1 MNDQTDATLQDL
13 LTEYNVEDTPMKE
26 DGELAFPTST
36 DLFTQEQEPVKV
48 NAPTLASSATLVV
61 FSRTI
66 PDFVRK
72 DKEGAKRNDAAT
84 GAKKGVHRG
93 TKKIIDCPE
102 HDALMQAGDDFYQFH
117 TKQVADW
124 KRGEKLLFNSRYQKY
139 RAEDLRVIG
148 GAAKNGIFYTE
159 LKPAFIAAYPEAR
172 RRAVVEMGASF
183 DPDLYPSVEHLEK
196 TIHMGVVYEPV
207 PSGGDF
213 RLDIPAEAQKEIRET
228 YEKAMEKRV
237 QTMANNVWE
246 RLLKP
251 LKRMSTMLDYD
262 DKGKP
267 RNGHFKKTLVPNV
280 IEIVD
285 LMRDCNF
292 NNDPTMTRVQR
303 ELRAALT
310 GVNADTLKVSASQRI
325 KTKQE
330 VDRIIKSLPTFGI

>member
-1 MNDQTDATLQDL
+1 
-13 LTEYNVEDTPMKE
+13 
-26 DGELAFPTST
+26 
-36 DLFTQEQEPVKV
+36 
-48 NAPTLASSATLVV
+48 
-61 FSRTI
+61 
-66 PDFVRK
+66 
-72 DKEGAKRNDAAT
+72 
-84 GAKKGVHRG
+84 VHRG

-117 TKQVADW
+117 TKQIADW

-172 RRAVVEMGASF
+172 RRAVIEMGASF

-196 TIHMGVVYEPV
+196 TIHMSVVYEPV

-262 DKGKP
+262 GEGKP

-310 GVNADTLKVSASQRI
+310 GVNADTLKVSANQRI